1 MSIVYERCPLVKL
14 LKIKEIIN
22 YKNSFKIL
30 SPQLKRNPNI
40 YSHNRRNAAHTTY
53 RRTVFYKEKKVEKFI
68 IGLAIGM
75 AGGALIVANN
85 CKLLNLVKKN
95 QEDIMKKAEQYIDS
109 KLETLENAGEQSAT
123 QSE

>member
-1 MSIVYERCPLVKL
+1 M
-14 LKIKEIIN
+14 
-22 YKNSFKIL
+22 
-30 SPQLKRNPNI
+30 
-40 YSHNRRNAAHTTY
+40 
-53 RRTVFYKEKKVEKFI
+53 EKFI
-68 IGLAIGM
+68 IGLAVGM